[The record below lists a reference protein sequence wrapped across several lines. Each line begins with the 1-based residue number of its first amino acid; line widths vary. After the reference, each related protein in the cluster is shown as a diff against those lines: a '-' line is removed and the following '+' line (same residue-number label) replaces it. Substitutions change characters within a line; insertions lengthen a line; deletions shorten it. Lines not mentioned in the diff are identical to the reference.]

1 MKKLFVIITTGILL
15 LLNSP
20 LVFPEEPVFAP
31 EEHCLAYKTVKTMFF
46 FADVDVIGK
55 SCNVTAEMHWE
66 ESGEK
71 AQVEVSVPVKT
82 LDSGN
87 PFRDGDIPE
96 ILKADLTP
104 NIRFVSVW
112 LEKSAW
118 DKMMEGQLPEVSGN
132 LEVAGGIFPV
142 KFALSFSKQA
152 GFLLVEGQ
160 LKTTFSALNVDVPLV
175 AGGLI
180 ADPQDELELQLHL
193 RLDKIAGAEKIK
205 NNK

>member
-1 MKKLFVIITTGILL
+1 MKKIFVIITTGILL

-20 LVFPEEPVFAP
+20 LVFPEEQIFSP

-46 FADVDVIGK
+46 FADVVVIGK
-55 SCNVTAEMHWE
+55 SCDVTAEMHWKV
-66 ESGEK
+66 SGEK
-71 AQVEVSVPVKT
+71 AQVEVSIPVKT

-87 PFRDGDIPE
+87 ALRDGDIPE

-104 NIRFVSVW
+104 NIRFVSEW

-142 KFALSFSKQA
+142 KFVLSFSKQA
-152 GFLLVEGQ
+152 GFFLVEG
-160 LKTTFSALNVDVPLV
+160 LLITRFS
-175 AGGLI
+175 GFI
-180 ADPQDELELQLHL
+180 ADPQDELELLLHL
-193 RLDKIAGAEKIK
+193 RLDKIAGAGKIK
-205 NNK
+205 KIK

>member
-15 LLNSP
+15 LQNSP

-46 FADVDVIGK
+46 FVDVDVIGK
-55 SCNVTAEMHWE
+55 SCNVTAEMLWE

-87 PFRDGDIPE
+87 ALRDGDIPE

-104 NIRFVSVW
+104 NIRFVSEW

-160 LKTTFSALNVDVPLV
+160 LKTTF
-175 AGGLI
+175 
-180 ADPQDELELQLHL
+180 
-193 RLDKIAGAEKIK
+193 
-205 NNK
+205 

>member
-1 MKKLFVIITTGILL
+1 
-15 LLNSP
+15 
-20 LVFPEEPVFAP
+20 
-31 EEHCLAYKTVKTMFF
+31 
-46 FADVDVIGK
+46 VIGK
-55 SCNVTAEMHWE
+55 SCDVTAEMNWE

-87 PFRDGDIPE
+87 PLRDGDIPE

-104 NIRFVSVW
+104 NIRFVSEW

-175 AGGLI
+175 VGGLI